1 MNRPDL
7 VTQRQHPVYQL
18 VALLEELG
26 EAVLVTDRQA
36 RLLHLSLSAQ
46 RMLGVLGKDVRG
58 SGLGDWIAQF
68 AEANDVAQALES
80 YAMIPGASRREL
92 TVTLQPDGAQ
102 TMEAGFV
109 VCRTEMDE
117 ETTYVCLLRDLA
129 EIRRVE
135 TQMLDAQRLVRSV
148 LQNTSEGY
156 LLIDAAGMIMDVNP
170 AFEAMCSRSA
180 MDLLES
186 HFSTLFDDRNRLAM
200 EALLE
205 KLERGRAASAEIS
218 FQRADGSQ
226 VLGLFKGA
234 LLFDAHND
242 RVGVFGLITDITEAK
257 AKETQIQQ
265 LAFFDPLT
273 ELANRTMLRDK
284 LEQAIVFSQRS
295 KRKFALL
302 FLDLDRFKH
311 VNDTFTHLFGDQLL
325 QQVAQRIRQVV
336 RRSDVV
342 ARFGGDEF
350 VVCLVEPRRIEDAA
364 LVAEKILQ
372 VVAEPYQIGGQT
384 LHVTTS
390 IGISVFPDDA
400 ASVDELTRNADLAMY
415 QAKEEGRGRYS
426 YFTEALN
433 ARVRQQREIERQM
446 RLAVEREEFIL
457 HYQPKVD
464 GASGRIVGA
473 EALIRWR
480 NPELGM
486 VSPADFIPLA
496 EEIGMIVA
504 IGGWVLREVVRQIL
518 DWRSQGLAIVPVAV
532 NVSGVQLHHADFLAQ
547 IGALVDQSDEVIKW
561 LELEITEST
570 LMRDVE
576 FAISLL
582 ENLRTQG
589 FMLSID
595 DFGTG
600 YSSFSYLTRFPI
612 STLKIDQSFVCDLPH
627 SENAVTIV
635 SAIAGM
641 AQSLGLKTVAEGV
654 ETREQ
659 AEYLT
664 GLGCD
669 QLQGYYYSRP
679 VPAADFAK
687 LLLNG
692 NITPKD

>member
-36 RLLHLSLSAQ
+36 CLLHLSLSAQ
-46 RMLGVLGKDVRG
+46 RMLGVLGNDVRG

-68 AEANDVAQALES
+68 AAENDVAQALES

-92 TVTLQPDGAQ
+92 TVTLQPRGAQ
-102 TMEAGFV
+102 AMEAGFV

-170 AFEAMCSRSA
+170 AFEAMCSRNA
-180 MDLLES
+180 MDLLET
-186 HFSTLFDDRNRLAM
+186 HFSTLFDERNRLAM

-205 KLERGRAASAEIS
+205 RLDRGRAASAEIS
-218 FQRADGSQ
+218 FQRENGSQ

-234 LLFDAHND
+234 LLFDARNE
-242 RVGVFGLITDITEAK
+242 RVGVFGLITDITETK

-350 VVCLVEPRRIEDAA
+350 VVCLVEPRRSEDW
-364 LVAEKILQ
+364 
-372 VVAEPYQIGGQT
+372 
-384 LHVTTS
+384 
-390 IGISVFPDDA
+390 
-400 ASVDELTRNADLAMY
+400 
-415 QAKEEGRGRYS
+415 
-426 YFTEALN
+426 
-433 ARVRQQREIERQM
+433 ARV
-446 RLAVEREEFIL
+446 
-457 HYQPKVD
+457 
-464 GASGRIVGA
+464 
-473 EALIRWR
+473 
-480 NPELGM
+480 
-486 VSPADFIPLA
+486 
-496 EEIGMIVA
+496 
-504 IGGWVLREVVRQIL
+504 GG
-518 DWRSQGLAIVPVAV
+518 
-532 NVSGVQLHHADFLAQ
+532 
-547 IGALVDQSDEVIKW
+547 
-561 LELEITEST
+561 
-570 LMRDVE
+570 
-576 FAISLL
+576 
-582 ENLRTQG
+582 
-589 FMLSID
+589 
-595 DFGTG
+595 
-600 YSSFSYLTRFPI
+600 
-612 STLKIDQSFVCDLPH
+612 
-627 SENAVTIV
+627 
-635 SAIAGM
+635 
-641 AQSLGLKTVAEGV
+641 
-654 ETREQ
+654 
-659 AEYLT
+659 
-664 GLGCD
+664 
-669 QLQGYYYSRP
+669 
-679 VPAADFAK
+679 
-687 LLLNG
+687 
-692 NITPKD
+692 